1 MLFYKVHRSCSAKK
15 LDKLLLNKFLRLE
28 RFIDDITNIDSVK
41 TYLDKRPELID
52 VSIELKLIIDAVPY
66 PTDINKT

>member
-15 LDKLLLNKFLRLE
+15 LDKFLLNKFPRLE
-28 RFIDDITNIDSVK
+28 RFIDDITNNDFVK

-52 VSIELKLIIDAVPY
+52 VSIELKLVIDGVPY

>member
-52 VSIELKLIIDAVPY
+52 VSIELKLVIDGVPY